1 MNTDE
6 WGFPITGSKVSQVLR
21 GHFSP
26 EDVWELSSL
35 DVPSGELQSPTLDAL
50 REKVSEQGY
59 RISTAG
65 ICEALEGAPQVWILD
80 IRLASDR
87 NVVLY
92 IEDGELFEM
101 NLDRA

>member
-50 REKVSEQGY
+50 REKVSDKAIVFLPQGY
-59 RISTAG
+59 A
-65 ICEALEGAPQVWILD
+65 
-80 IRLASDR
+80 RLWK
-87 NVVLY
+87 VLPRS
-92 IEDGELFEM
+92 GSLTFAWLPTEM
-101 NLDRA
+101 SCCT